1 MEFKNYYAILD
12 IHKDAGPEDVERAY
26 RKLARRYHP
35 DVNPDDEVAKMRYN
49 EIDEAHRLLTSP
61 EARLK
66 YDRLFSQWEEHQQA
80 EAKAPFDWSQWVSP
94 PDPDQENSRAEGTG
108 YSDFYRSVFG
118 NLKETPPPAP
128 QEETP
133 STPQKGQDY
142 HQTVEIS
149 LEEAYSGATRI
160 LRIGER
166 RIEVK
171 IPKGAKSG
179 TQVRVRGEGADGAA
193 GGAKG
198 DLYLEI
204 VITPHPNFEW
214 VGDDLHL
221 ELPVN
226 LYSAIL
232 GGEAIVPTLKGKI
245 KLRIP
250 PETQTGRVFRL
261 KGQGMP
267 KLKNPEERGD
277 LYAKVLVTLPENLTE
292 LEIELFEELADLRGL

>member
-12 IHKDAGPEDVERAY
+12 TLKEVSAEEIERAY

-35 DVNPDDEVAKMRYN
+35 DVNPGDEVAKERFN
-49 EIDEAHRLLTSP
+49 EISEAHRVLANP
-61 EARLK
+61 DARQK
-66 YDRLFSQWEEHQQA
+66 YDRLAASWDEYQHS
-80 EAKAPFDWSQWVSP
+80 EAKEPFDWSPWLTPQSP
-94 PDPDQENSRAEGTG
+94 DSAHPINDDEANF
-108 YSDFYRSVFG
+108 SDLFKSVFV
-118 NLKETPPPAP
+118 NVQQAIP
-128 QEETP
+128 QVTEP

-149 LEEAYSGATRI
+149 LEEAFTGTTRI

-166 RIEVK
+166 RLEVK
-171 IPKGAKSG
+171 IPKGAKTG
-179 TQVRVRGEGADGAA
+179 TQVRVRNEGGDGV
-193 GGAKG
+193 GGGPKG
-198 DLYLEI
+198 DLYLQI
-204 VITPHPNFEW
+204 AIAPHSVFEW
-214 VGDDLHL
+214 IGDDLHL

-250 PETQTGRVFRL
+250 PGTQSGRVFRL

-267 KLKNPEERGD
+267 QLKNPEERGD
-277 LYAKVLVTLPENLTE
+277 LYAKVLVTLPENLSE